1 MDSMSDEAVIFI
13 FIVFILNV
21 ILLAKVWGMTNNLRR
36 FMSFYMHENRMSWK
50 IGLIKG
56 ESFYDREG
64 NKIDMF

>member
-1 MDSMSDEAVIFI
+1 MDGISETTALFI
-13 FIVFILNV
+13 FILFILNV
-21 ILLAKVWGMTNNLRR
+21 MLLAKVWGMTNNLRR

>member
-36 FMSFYMHENRMSWK
+36 FMSFYMHENRMSWN
-50 IGLIKG
+50 ISLIKG
-56 ESFYDREG
+56 ESFFDKEG